1 MEKHVVGKGQA
12 TFGEFTQ
19 DFCLSAKRATLAA
32 LQELQRMLN
41 EAPELRATV
50 AVPKL

>member
-19 DFCLSAKRATLAA
+19 DFSLSAKRATLAA
-32 LQELQRMLN
+32 MQELQRMLN